1 MKNYTAY
8 KFISSGFKNNSET
21 YRSEG
26 KNKVTLKSTT
36 TFSNHEPLINA
47 NLSNLTQESITFI
60 KSIHDGL
67 YYAKIDTLKGETLVL
82 IKVSNDLGFL
92 NVIQFS
98 KEVKPTDLELE
109 KILKSHNSK
118 WNEH

>member
-47 NLSNLTQESITFI
+47 NLSNLTQESI
-60 KSIHDGL
+60 
-67 YYAKIDTLKGETLVL
+67 
-82 IKVSNDLGFL
+82 
-92 NVIQFS
+92 
-98 KEVKPTDLELE
+98 
-109 KILKSHNSK
+109 
-118 WNEH
+118 